1 MDLTRAL
8 QMYEANI
15 LAIGVLGETCVRLRL
30 GAGWLLAPITKQAI
44 DRFCLTE
51 STGLSSAV
59 DLIKRELLLHAILE
73 VFRRHRGR
81 TTACATGRY

>member
-8 QMYEANI
+8 QIYEANI
-15 LAIGVLGETCVRLRL
+15 LVIEVLGETCVRSRL

-44 DRFCLTE
+44 DRFYLAE

-59 DLIKRELLLHAILE
+59 DLIKRELLLHAILAG
-73 VFRRHRGR
+73 VRRHRGR
-81 TTACATGRY
+81 TTACAMGRY